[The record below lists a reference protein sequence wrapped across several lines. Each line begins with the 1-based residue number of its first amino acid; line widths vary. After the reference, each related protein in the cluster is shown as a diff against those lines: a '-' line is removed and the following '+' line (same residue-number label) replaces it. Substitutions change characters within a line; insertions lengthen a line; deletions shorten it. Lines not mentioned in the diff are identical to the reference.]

1 MAQLLKRV
9 LQVGAEAVVR
19 LADHPDGASAVL
31 VLEAGDRTNDPPP
44 DVTVLGVYRPSGV
57 FEDLH
62 LLLDVVGTDQ
72 GEPDRLTTTAHARH
86 LPVGG
91 ERTDSTL
98 EQCCG
103 IVHSAHPFL
112 NDNRDVIMK

>member
-19 LADHPDGASAVL
+19 LADHPDGASTIL
-31 VLEAGDRTNDPPP
+31 VLEARDRADDPPP
-44 DVTVLGVYRPSGV
+44 DVTVLGVHRTSGV

-72 GEPDRLTTTAHARH
+72 GEPDRLTATAHARH

-103 IVHSAHPFL
+103 IVHSAHPF
-112 NDNRDVIMK
+112 